1 MIKDCNVLI
10 NNEAV
15 TVVRF
20 EEVDVQLPSI
30 HRSAKTIRVCYN
42 NGKYSVVDDD
52 YREPELLEVAEK
64 PQKRRIKK
72 TTTTEAQMIENA
84 E

>member
-10 NNEAV
+10 NNDAV

-20 EEVDVQLPSI
+20 DGVDVQLPSI
-30 HRSAKTIRVCYN
+30 HRSAKTIRVCYA

-52 YREPELLEVAEK
+52 YKEPELLVAEEK
-64 PQKRRIKK
+64 PKKRRTRK
-72 TTTTEAQMIENA
+72 TTTIEA
-84 E
+84 

>member
-10 NNEAV
+10 NNDIV

-20 EEVDVQLPSI
+20 DCVDVQLPSI
-30 HRSAKTIRVCYN
+30 HRSAKTIRICYD

-52 YREPELLEVAEK
+52 YREPEPSEAEEK
-64 PQKRRIKK
+64 PKKRRTRK
-72 TTTTEAQMIENA
+72 TTTIEA
-84 E
+84 

>member
-10 NNEAV
+10 NNDVV

-20 EEVDVQLPSI
+20 NNVDVQLPSI
-30 HRSAKTIRVCYN
+30 HRSAKTVRVCYN
-42 NGKYSVVDDD
+42 NGNYYVVDDD
-52 YREPELLEVAEK
+52 YRESEFLEVEEK
-64 PQKRRIKK
+64 PKKIRMKK
-72 TTTTEAQMIENA
+72 TTTTEALVNQDA

>member
-10 NNEAV
+10 NNDVV

-20 EEVDVQLPSI
+20 NGIDVQLPSI
-30 HRSAKTIRVCYN
+30 HRSAKTVRVCYT

-52 YREPELLEVAEK
+52 YREPELPEAEEK
-64 PQKRRIKK
+64 PKKRRPKK
-72 TTTTEAQMIENA
+72 TTTIEA
-84 E
+84 